1 MFTYSKNIGRPVLG
15 AQIAFT
21 MALVLMLI
29 WLLTKTAVAAVR
41 ITDDRG
47 GNIGAYWSRYMAL
60 RDAGEQII
68 IDGTCSSACTLVL
81 GIVPK
86 DRICV
91 TQNAVLGFH
100 AAWRPG
106 FLGFAAINDPGTRTL
121 WNLYPIPIRQWI
133 SRNGGLGRT
142 TIYLSGP
149 ELFAIYGN
157 AVKPSRCSVL
167 TCDTPEHQGMTRI

>member
-1 MFTYSKNIGRPVLG
+1 MVNLCLGRFTVT
-15 AQIAFT
+15 IA
-21 MALVLMLI
+21 LSLLLMLQ
-29 WLLTKTAVAAVR
+29 LAESAAAVVR

-81 GIVPK
+81 GIVPH

-106 FLGFAAINDPGTRTL
+106 LLGFEIINDPATRTL
-121 WNLYPIPIRQWI
+121 WNIYPLLIRQWI
-133 SRNGGLGRT
+133 SRNGGLGLA

-149 ELFAIYGN
+149 EL
-157 AVKPSRCSVL
+157 L
-167 TCDTPEHQGMTRI
+167 GMYRQCR

>member
-1 MFTYSKNIGRPVLG
+1 MADSDIRHADVLAEDQRPCAWSRHL
-15 AQIAFT
+15 AFT
-21 MALVLMLI
+21 MALGGCLVWTLP
-29 WLLTKTAVAAVR
+29 KTAAAVVR

-60 RDAGEQII
+60 RDAGEQIV

-81 GIVPK
+81 GIVPH

-91 TQNAVLGFH
+91 TANAVLGFH

-106 FLGFAAINDPGTRTL
+106 FLGFQIINDPATRTL
-121 WNLYPIPIRQWI
+121 WNFYPASIRQWI
-133 SRNGGLGRT
+133 SRNGGLGLA

-149 ELFAIYGN
+149 ELISMY
-157 AVKPSRCSVL
+157 RQC
-167 TCDTPEHQGMTRI
+167 R

>member
-1 MFTYSKNIGRPVLG
+1 MRDAHRHPQLVPSPRIGLMIALTLLVMLRFTAS
-15 AQIAFT
+15 AA
-21 MALVLMLI
+21 
-29 WLLTKTAVAAVR
+29 AVVR

-81 GIVPK
+81 GIVPH

-91 TQNAVLGFH
+91 TPNAILGFH

-106 FLGFAAINDPGTRTL
+106 FLGFEVINDPATRTL
-121 WNLYPIPIRQWI
+121 WNIYPLPIRQWI
-133 SRNGGLGRT
+133 NRNGGLGAR
-142 TIYLSGP
+142 TIYLFGP
-149 ELFAIYGN
+149 ELFAIY
-157 AVKPSRCSVL
+157 RQC
-167 TCDTPEHQGMTRI
+167 H

>member
-1 MFTYSKNIGRPVLG
+1 VLRWR
-15 AQIAFT
+15 IALTIPLTSVF
-21 MALVLMLI
+21 I
-29 WLLTKTAVAAVR
+29 WGLPQTAAAVVR

-81 GIVPK
+81 GIVPH

-91 TQNAVLGFH
+91 TSKAVLGFH

-106 FLGFAAINDPGTRTL
+106 FLGFEIINDPATRTL
-121 WNLYPIPIRQWI
+121 WNIYPIPIRQWI
-133 SRNGGLGRT
+133 NRNGGLGRGA

-149 ELFAIYGN
+149 ELLSMY
-157 AVKPSRCSVL
+157 RQC
-167 TCDTPEHQGMTRI
+167 R

>member
-1 MFTYSKNIGRPVLG
+1 MLG
-15 AQIAFT
+15 LRFAVTIALT
-21 MALVLMLI
+21 L
-29 WLLTKTAVAAVR
+29 LLTLLLTLRFAESAAAAVR

-81 GIVPK
+81 GIVPHE
-86 DRICV
+86 RICV

-106 FLGFAAINDPGTRTL
+106 FLGFQIINDPGTRTL
-121 WNLYPIPIRQWI
+121 WNIYPLPIRQWI
-133 SRNGGLGRT
+133 SRNGGLGPT

-149 ELFAIYGN
+149 ELFAIY
-157 AVKPSRCSVL
+157 RQC
-167 TCDTPEHQGMTRI
+167 H

>member
-1 MFTYSKNIGRPVLG
+1 MIKPASAEVTYRTPLSDALMCLHRNGVFSPALRV
-15 AQIAFT
+15 AFT
-21 MALVLMLI
+21 IVLTFV
-29 WLLTKTAVAAVR
+29 LLWELAESAAAVVR

-60 RDAGEQII
+60 RDAGEQVI

-81 GIVPK
+81 GIVPH
-86 DRICV
+86 DRICA

-106 FLGFAAINDPGTRTL
+106 FLGFQVTNDPGTRTL
-121 WNLYPIPIRQWI
+121 WNIYPVPIRQWI
-133 SRNGGLGRT
+133 SRNGGLGST

-149 ELFAIYGN
+149 ELFAIY
-157 AVKPSRCSVL
+157 RQC
-167 TCDTPEHQGMTRI
+167 R